1 VRDFVATKTSF
12 SYSEEKTATFE
23 GVQIFH
29 SFGCNISSSIEKI
42 TSSVVERLSAKT
54 VDLIE

>member
-29 SFGCNISSSIEKI
+29 SFGSNIFFSTEKI
-42 TSSVVERLSAKT
+42 TSSVVERLSAKKT
-54 VDLIE
+54 DLTE